1 MSPSATSHPASG
13 LDPQISDSFPVYLHR
28 GRRGGAMPH
37 LPESWHTHV
46 FFLSPLQIQISLS
59 TKGSSSQVT
68 MASLCS
74 YVTDLDS
81 VFHSFDKDGDGKIS
95 AAELTACMRNM
106 GEELS
111 LEDAEAF
118 VELADRDGDGLLD
131 LKEFVK
137 LVEVEGEEERDRDL
151 RAAFKMYEDEGDGC
165 ITPGSLKRMLS
176 RLGTSRG
183 IEECR
188 TMICRIRTVPSLN
201 RAHDSKHR

>member
-1 MSPSATSHPASG
+1 
-13 LDPQISDSFPVYLHR
+13 
-28 GRRGGAMPH
+28 
-37 LPESWHTHV
+37 
-46 FFLSPLQIQISLS
+46 
-59 TKGSSSQVT
+59 
-68 MASLCS
+68 MASPCS
-74 YVTDLDS
+74 NVTDLDS

-95 AAELTACMRNM
+95 AAELTACMRNI

-131 LKEFVK
+131 LEDFVK

-151 RAAFKMYEDEGDGC
+151 RAAFKMYEDEGDDGC

-183 IEECR
+183 IDECR
-188 TMICRIRTVPSLN
+188 TMICRFDLN
-201 RAHDSKHR
+201 GDGVLSFDEFRNMMMMV